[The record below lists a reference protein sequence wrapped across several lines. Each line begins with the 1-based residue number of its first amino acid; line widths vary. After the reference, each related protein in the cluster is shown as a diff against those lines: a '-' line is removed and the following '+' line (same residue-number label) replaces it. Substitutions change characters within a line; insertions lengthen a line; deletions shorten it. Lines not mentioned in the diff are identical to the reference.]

1 MPENK
6 VNKYNVYYKLANE
19 ADSAYKIIDTQLI
32 RKYPTYYRAD
42 ILGLKAGNYTL
53 KIEEDG
59 TNLSTITS
67 ATVTQHDR
75 SGFAHFSYSEGVG
88 AYNNDGT
95 LKAGAQ
101 VLYLTQSNINTCKL
115 TINGKEY
122 IGIKNITQAIKIKNK
137 ANPIAIRIIGKV
149 DAGIAGTGLSCSD
162 MNSAYALGVK
172 EAQNVT
178 FEGVGDDATLYN
190 AGIAAFKCKNIEVR
204 NLGFMNWGG
213 GSDGDGISIKE
224 SEHVWI
230 HNNDIF
236 YGNAGSDGDQAK
248 GDGSLDLKDDTK
260 YMTVSY
266 IHFWD
271 SGKMSL
277 CGMKSESGENFITY
291 HHNWFDHSDSRHPRV
306 RTMTVHVY
314 NNYYD
319 GVSKYGMATATGAQ
333 IFSEANYFK
342 NSAKPYLIGGQG
354 TEAGQVL
361 SGEKGGVIKAYNDY
375 FETTTEYKAYSVGCG
390 TNFDVYVVNSRDEVV
405 PSTVVTI
412 GGYTYNNFD
421 TDSTKM
427 YTYTADSPEEAK
439 NKVMAYAG
447 RMNGGDFSWTFT
459 DSDNSSY
466 SLNSALKNALNKY
479 VGPNI
484 TIQGIEQSS
493 SSSSGGSNSSDD
505 ENQTPTP
512 VVTVEMVIS
521 AINDIG
527 TVTATSGA
535 KIYNAKNIYESLS
548 ANDKLLVTNINTLNE
563 AIQAYELVKPDAL
576 DSLNITAND
585 DFATYFNITG
595 TTTTTKPLAGEIS
608 SGNGVTAISKEA
620 IENINKIT
628 IQMSVVDKG
637 SSSVEVYYSLDC
649 GTTWQLL
656 NIFKNGSNNNLL
668 TNTYDCNISGPVYIK
683 LEIKCSKAASNPKTI
698 SISSLKIE

>member
-1 MPENK
+1 M
-6 VNKYNVYYKLANE
+6 KL
-19 ADSAYKIIDTQLI
+19 L
-32 RKYPTYYRAD
+32 R
-42 ILGLKAGNYTL
+42 
-53 KIEEDG
+53 
-59 TNLSTITS
+59 
-67 ATVTQHDR
+67 
-75 SGFAHFSYSEGVG
+75 
-88 AYNNDGT
+88 
-95 LKAGAQ
+95 
-101 VLYLTQSNINTCKL
+101 
-115 TINGKEY
+115 
-122 IGIKNITQAIKIKNK
+122 
-137 ANPIAIRIIGKV
+137 
-149 DAGIAGTGLSCSD
+149 
-162 MNSAYALGVK
+162 VK
-172 EAQNVT
+172 
-178 FEGVGDDATLYN
+178 
-190 AGIAAFKCKNIEVR
+190 
-204 NLGFMNWGG
+204 
-213 GSDGDGISIKE
+213 
-224 SEHVWI
+224 
-230 HNNDIF
+230 
-236 YGNAGSDGDQAK
+236 
-248 GDGSLDLKDDTK
+248 
-260 YMTVSY
+260 
-266 IHFWD
+266 
-271 SGKMSL
+271 
-277 CGMKSESGENFITY
+277 
-291 HHNWFDHSDSRHPRV
+291 
-306 RTMTVHVY
+306 
-314 NNYYD
+314 
-319 GVSKYGMATATGAQ
+319 
-333 IFSEANYFK
+333 ANYFK

-412 GGYTYNNFD
+412 GGYTFNNFD

-466 SLNSALKNALNKY
+466 SLNSKLKNALNKY
-479 VGPNI
+479 VGQNI

-512 VVTVEMVIS
+512 VVTVEMVIT

-535 KIYNAKNIYESLS
+535 KIYNAKNLYESLS

-608 SGNGVTAISKEA
+608 LGNGVTAISKEA
-620 IENINKIT
+620 IDNINKIT
-628 IQMSVVDKG
+628 IEMSVVDKG

-668 TNTYDCNISGPVYIK
+668 TNAYDCNISGPVYIK
-683 LEIKCSKAASNPKTI
+683 LEIKCSKGASNPKTI